1 MQLAAVR
8 VLIVDD
14 EPLIVQTL
22 ALLLRRLGYNAS
34 GETSSVR
41 ALERVRS
48 APDAVD
54 VLLTDQM
61 MPEMTGDVLAQQ
73 VRAIRPDLPIVI
85 MTGYSAI
92 ASPERADELG
102 ISAVLH
108 KPLGAPELRAAI
120 ANAIQGD
127 RGGVP

>member
-1 MQLAAVR
+1 MKTQLADVR

-22 ALLLRRLGYNAS
+22 SLLLRRLGYDAA

-48 APDAVD
+48 APDALD
-54 VLLTDQM
+54 LLLTDQM
-61 MPEMTGDVLAQQ
+61 MPDMTGDVLAQQ
-73 VRAIRPDLPIVI
+73 VRAVRPDLPILI
-85 MTGYSAI
+85 MTGYSNI
-92 ASPERADELG
+92 ASPERAAELG
-102 ISAVLH
+102 IAAVLH

-120 ANAIQGD
+120 DRAIGQ
-127 RGGVP
+127 